1 MTKMTYAVAIDNALN
16 GNITEEV
23 RERLEALKASLAKR
37 SSAERKPSKA
47 QLENASLKEDIW
59 AYVSEN
65 GAKRAMDVAGHFEI
79 SGQKAS
85 ALLKQL
91 VDAERLEKFSE
102 KRITYF
108 KVAEGL

>member
-47 QLENASLKEDIW
+47 QLANASLKEDIW

-91 VDAERLEKFSE
+91 VDAERLEKYSE
-102 KRITYF
+102 KRVTYF